1 MNKVSPILIS
11 LLAISTLL
19 LYSCNNNNNS
29 NTPHEMQLCGTDFV
43 FVEGGTFTMGCTEEQ
58 STDCYN
64 DEKPAHQETVKS
76 FYIGK
81 YEVTVEQF
89 SKFVEETNYITDAEK
104 SDSSL
109 VCTDSGRKY
118 KHGVNWRCDSYGK
131 PYEKSEYN
139 HPVAHVSWN
148 DAKAYCQWFGEKSG
162 QEVKLPSE
170 TEWEYAARGGN
181 LSRGTKYS
189 GSNIITEVAWYDANS
204 EYTTKIVGVK
214 KANELGIFD
223 MSGNVYEWCSTWYS
237 NFGSEE
243 LDVNKNA
250 NNKYIVVRGGSSF
263 LNEKFSRV
271 SYRYSRTPSTCG
283 AQYGFRIATT
293 AE

>member
-1 MNKVSPILIS
+1 MTRSIIF
-11 LLAISTLL
+11 LAICGFAIAMV
-19 LYSCNNNNNS
+19 SCHS
-29 NTPHEMQLCGTDFV
+29 NDNGQNANHEMNICGNELV

-64 DEKPAHQETVKS
+64 DEKPAHQETVQD

-89 SKFVEETNYITDAEK
+89 AEFVDDTNYKTDAEK

-109 VCTDSGRKY
+109 VCIDGTRKY
-118 KHGVNWRCDSYGK
+118 MKGVNWRSNSLGE
-131 PYEKSEYN
+131 PYDKAEYN
-139 HPVAHVSWN
+139 HPVAHISWN
-148 DAKAYCQWFGEKSG
+148 DAKAYCEWLSNKSG
-162 QEVKLPSE
+162 EDVRLPSE

-204 EYTTKIVGVK
+204 NMLTQAVGQK

-237 NFGSEE
+237 NFGSETT
-243 LDVNKNA
+243 DVSEMES
-250 NNKYIVVRGGSSF
+250 KYIVVRGGSSF

-283 AQYGFRIATT
+283 APYGFRIAISTK
-293 AE
+293 

>member
-1 MNKVSPILIS
+1 MNL
-11 LLAISTLL
+11 
-19 LYSCNNNNNS
+19 CN
-29 NTPHEMQLCGTDFV
+29 TEFV

-58 STDCYN
+58 SNDCYN
-64 DEKPAHQETVKS
+64 DEKPAHEETVKN

-89 SKFVEETNYITDAEK
+89 ARFVDETGYKTDAEK

-109 VCTDSGRKY
+109 ICTDGTKSY
-118 KHGVNWRCDSYGK
+118 KKGVNWRFNSHGTLYDK
-131 PYEKSEYN
+131 QEYN

-148 DAKAYCQWFGEKSG
+148 DAKEYCKWFSEKCG
-162 QEVKLPSE
+162 REVRLPSE

-189 GSNIITEVAWYDANS
+189 GSNVITEVAWYDANS
-204 EYTTKIVGVK
+204 DFTTQPVGGK

-237 NFGSEE
+237 NFGSEAS
-243 LDVNKNA
+243 DVNDEIE
-250 NNKYIVVRGGSSF
+250 NKYIVVRGGSSF

-283 AQYGFRIATT
+283 GPYGFRLAIT
-293 AE
+293 AD

>member
-1 MNKVSPILIS
+1 MNNRNLIVAVFVCVA
-11 LLAISTLL
+11 LAWACKGKDKSE
-19 LYSCNNNNNS
+19 NAN
-29 NTPHEMQLCGTDFV
+29 HEMNLCDTEFV

-58 STDCYN
+58 SNDCYN
-64 DEKPAHQETVKS
+64 DEKPAHEETVKD

-81 YEVTVEQF
+81 YEVTVGQF
-89 SKFVEETNYITDAEK
+89 AKFIEETGYKTDAEK

-109 VCTDSGRKY
+109 ICADGTKSY
-118 KHGVNWRCDSYGK
+118 KKGVNWRFNSRGTLYDK
-131 PYEKSEYN
+131 QEYD

-148 DAKAYCQWFGEKSG
+148 DAKEYCKWFSEKSG
-162 QEVKLPSE
+162 KEVRLPSE

-189 GSNIITEVAWYDANS
+189 GSNVITEVAWYDANS
-204 EYTTKIVGVK
+204 EFSTHPVGGK

-237 NFGSEE
+237 NFGSEAS
-243 LDVNKNA
+243 DVNDEIE
-250 NNKYIVVRGGSSF
+250 NKYIVVRGGSSF

-283 AQYGFRIATT
+283 GPYGFRLAIT

>member
-1 MNKVSPILIS
+1 MKNYS
-11 LLAISTLL
+11 LLFAVIICLIFACACHNEEKTDGA
-19 LYSCNNNNNS
+19 N
-29 NTPHEMQLCGTDFV
+29 HEMNLCNTEFV

-58 STDCYN
+58 SNDCYN
-64 DEKPAHQETVKS
+64 DEKPAHEETVKD

-89 SKFVEETNYITDAEK
+89 AKFIEETGYKTDAEK

-109 VCTDSGRKY
+109 ICADGMKSY
-118 KHGVNWRCDSYGK
+118 KKGVNWRFNSQGTLYDK
-131 PYEKSEYN
+131 QEYD

-148 DAKAYCQWFGEKSG
+148 DAKEYCKWFSEKSG
-162 QEVKLPSE
+162 NNVRLPSE

-181 LSRGTKYS
+181 LSRGSKYS
-189 GSNIITEVAWYDANS
+189 GSNVITEVAWYDANS
-204 EYTTKIVGVK
+204 NYATQPVGKK

-237 NFGSEE
+237 NFGSEAS
-243 LDVNKNA
+243 DVNDEIE
-250 NNKYIVVRGGSSF
+250 NKYIVVRGGSSF

-283 AQYGFRIATT
+283 GPYGFRLAMT